1 MRCKRDKVMLEF
13 DTFIQSCIDKYTAC
27 GKCETIVFICII
39 VSKMVVMSLIVRN
52 V

>member
-1 MRCKRDKVMLEF
+1 MLEF

-27 GKCETIVFICII
+27 GKCADNCVHMPI

>member
-1 MRCKRDKVMLEF
+1 MLEF
-13 DTFIQSCIDKYTAC
+13 DTFIQSCINIRLV
-27 GKCETIVFICII
+27 GNVQTIVFICII

>member
-1 MRCKRDKVMLEF
+1 MLEF
-13 DTFIQSCIDKYTAC
+13 DTFIQSCIDKYRLV
-27 GKCETIVFICII
+27 GNVQTIVFICII